1 MHNMPSYRV
10 QTIQQII
17 AHNCHYNRNDQ
28 GNPNVAF
35 SSFRIVF
42 RMFFRLVNLNFGKQG
57 FQVNVAVP
65 MYLDRAIALRGLPRT
80 LEISAQLT
88 YN

>member
-57 FQVNVAVP
+57 LQVNVAVGT
-65 MYLDRAIALRGLPRT
+65 YVLGLGGLSYRT
-80 LEISAQLT
+80 QRSPQST
-88 YN
+88 